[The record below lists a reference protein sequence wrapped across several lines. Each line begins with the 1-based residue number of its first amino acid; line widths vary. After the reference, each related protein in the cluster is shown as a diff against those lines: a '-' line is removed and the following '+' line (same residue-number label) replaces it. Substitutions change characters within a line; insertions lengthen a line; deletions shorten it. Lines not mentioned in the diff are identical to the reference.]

1 MPGVAEVTY
10 QLYIYEDVFFNVND
24 LGSERDREKSEI
36 IRLIPILIVIK
47 NTFHNVDLYSS
58 QFRNIHQHGNL

>member
-36 IRLIPILIVIK
+36 MQTNSNTNRNQKYIP
-47 NTFHNVDLYSS
+47 
-58 QFRNIHQHGNL
+58 

>member
-24 LGSERDREKSEI
+24 LGSERDREKSVI
-36 IRLIPILIVIK
+36 MQTNSNTNRNQKYIP
-47 NTFHNVDLYSS
+47 
-58 QFRNIHQHGNL
+58 